1 MESFAARFCSPSA
14 VLIVLISLQS
24 AAQMGRSREQ
34 GSMADPFYNTA
45 SEVTVSGTVDDVQQ
59 MTGTGSAGQ
68 TWTCPL
74 GWTGTHLMLKTDV
87 GILPVHVG
95 PSAYLAAKNFTIA
108 KGDKLSILGSKVQ
121 YRRSDVLVAKRITK
135 GNEVLTLRNSAGFP
149 MWTGFRLGSTPLP
162 IRPKGD

>member
-14 VLIVLISLQS
+14 VLIALISLQC
-24 AAQMGRSREQ
+24 AAQTGGSREQ

-59 MTGTGSAGQ
+59 MTGKGSAGQ
-68 TWTCPL
+68 TWTCPR
-74 GWTGTHLMLKTDV
+74 GWTGTHLMLRTDV

-108 KGDKLSILGSKVQ
+108 KGDKLTILGSKVQ
-121 YRRSDVLVAKRITK
+121 YQRSDVLVAKRIAK

-162 IRPKGD
+162 TTPKRE